1 MSLNVALL
9 DKSEIT
15 KKMISHS
22 LHHYFPKIHR
32 FETEE
37 EFLSHSE
44 LSKWDVVI
52 VDWAFKKENKPLAL
66 SLQNQSSQP
75 LIVLYRESSLELEQV
90 KYSLKKPID
99 PKQLRDLISKWV
111 PKANKLKLNS
121 FLTYPSTLK
130 PDEKEA
136 EKKAS
141 QDKEVL
147 FDLPPIDSSKKTEV
161 PFIEKTT
168 PPSSSKPSHPSS
180 KPSLSPFP
188 QSQPPS
194 TEKGLDTKI
203 ILKVLDEYKNTLEFE
218 QLMEKA
224 LKGYGEQMMKKI
236 VEKEGLNLLE
246 KTIDSYKDSPVFYE
260 QIQKVLKNY
269 LEKESPL
276 QKNLEQRLLSFAEKK
291 FPEIAKKIIE
301 KEIQKLLNEVR

>member
-1 MSLNVALL
+1 MSLSVALL

-90 KYSLKKPID
+90 KYRLKKPID

-130 PDEKEA
+130 PDEKE
-136 EKKAS
+136 EKKKEP

-147 FDLPPIDSSKKTEV
+147 FDLPPIDSTKKTEAS
-161 PFIEKTT
+161 FIEKTT
-168 PPSSSKPSHPSS
+168 PPSSSKPS
-180 KPSLSPFP
+180 LAPFP
-188 QSQPPS
+188 QNQAPS
-194 TEKGLDTKI
+194 TEKSLDTKI

-236 VEKEGLNLLE
+236 VEKEGLNLLK
-246 KTIDSYKDSPVFYE
+246 KTIDSYKDSPVFHE